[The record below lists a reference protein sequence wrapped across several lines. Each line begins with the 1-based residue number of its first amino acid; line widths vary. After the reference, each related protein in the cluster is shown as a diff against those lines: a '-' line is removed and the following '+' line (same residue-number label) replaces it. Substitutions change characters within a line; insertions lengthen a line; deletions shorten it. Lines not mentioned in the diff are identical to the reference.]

1 MQTVI
6 KNLTKNDISIN
17 ISKITGFSKSIS
29 KKIINDLLD
38 ILIKSFKHDHT
49 NLKNLGSFKI
59 IKKKER
65 SGRNPKT
72 KEEFLIN
79 SRNTIKF
86 VVSSKLKNTL
96 NINK

>member
-1 MQTVI
+1 MQTVS
-6 KNLTKNDISIN
+6 KNLTKDDISIN

-38 ILIKSFKHDHT
+38 ILSKNIKHNHT
-49 NLKNLGSFKI
+49 ILKNFGSFKI

-65 SGRNPKT
+65 FGRNPKT
-72 KEEFLIN
+72 KENFLIN

-86 VVSSKLKNTL
+86 VVSGKLKNTL